1 MPKGSRY
8 GALLQRCWGSSARAR
23 SIARIVSLPFPC
35 TQNFD
40 ECDLIF
46 AASILRGSVPIVLK
60 NDGGGSVMNANFPAF
75 DAPRKKIEPVA
86 EASRLT
92 DEKISDESGA
102 ESQTQSALAPAGL
115 KNPFWN

>member
-1 MPKGSRY
+1 
-8 GALLQRCWGSSARAR
+8 
-23 SIARIVSLPFPC
+23 
-35 TQNFD
+35 
-40 ECDLIF
+40 
-46 AASILRGSVPIVLK
+46 
-60 NDGGGSVMNANFPAF
+60 MNANFPAF